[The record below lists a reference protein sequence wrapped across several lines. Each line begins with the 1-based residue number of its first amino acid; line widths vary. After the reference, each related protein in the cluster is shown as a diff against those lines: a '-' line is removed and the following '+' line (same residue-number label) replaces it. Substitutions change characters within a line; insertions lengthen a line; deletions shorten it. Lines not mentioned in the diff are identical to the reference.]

1 METAGSIMSE
11 NFRNNNALN
20 AKIKG
25 FTQIS
30 NLFLM
35 RPDLNVYDKMVMIII
50 KKHKMKNQNCWPA
63 VKTIASILRCSETTV
78 KKSIKKLS
86 DKGLFTKSRD
96 KEHRSNVYGNIRI

>member
-1 METAGSIMSE
+1 METAGSIIAG
-11 NFRNNNALN
+11 NLKHNNVLN

-25 FTQIS
+25 FTQIP

-50 KKHKMKNQNCWPA
+50 KQHKMKNKNCWPSI
-63 VKTIASILRCSETTV
+63 KTIALILQCSETTV

-86 DKGLFTKSRD
+86 NKGLFTKSRD
-96 KEHRSNVYGNIRI
+96 KEHKSNVYNNIRI